1 MLTLVPSEA
10 ILAHDGMLFLVYGSC
25 FVNWGHPPQAED
37 RRGGERGQPL
47 EERGQPLVRW
57 PLVRCLEDRGQTL
70 VRSDRFNGNNHGDG
84 FGET

>member
-47 EERGQPLVRW
+47 E
-57 PLVRCLEDRGQTL
+57 DRGQTL
-70 VRSDRFNGNNHGDG
+70 VRCDRFNGNNHGDG